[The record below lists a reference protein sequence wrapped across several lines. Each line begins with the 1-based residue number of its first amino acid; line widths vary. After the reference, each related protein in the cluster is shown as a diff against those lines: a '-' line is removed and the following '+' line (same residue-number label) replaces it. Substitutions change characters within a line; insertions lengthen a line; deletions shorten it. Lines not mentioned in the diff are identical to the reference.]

1 MKKDWISTIKENAD
15 KTLSIFNDFKTVTLI
30 GGIMLLLLSIY
41 QNSLI
46 SSWRDSTRHMTVYL
60 IGLVVYVSDFC
71 VIRN

>member
-30 GGIMLLLLSIY
+30 GGIMLLLSIY

-46 SSWRDSTRHMTVYL
+46 SSWRDSTRDMTVYL
-60 IGLVVYVSDFC
+60 IGLVVYVSGFC